1 MPYGRPLKGKSRRV
15 SVAIH
20 SPVGLLD
27 IIDNYVEERDSQE
40 KRAYTRSDFFGEAA
54 LLYLRQL
61 GLNPDSEE
69 VLLDRAESVPKKGEA
84 EDDGDN
90 TDNNDSQKGGKGPI

>member
-15 SVAIH
+15 SVTIH

-61 GLNPDSEE
+61 GLDPDSEE
-69 VLLDRAESVPKKGEA
+69 VLRDRTESVPKKIEAQEGGENTENKSG
-84 EDDGDN
+84 ED
-90 TDNNDSQKGGKGPI
+90 K

>member
-15 SVAIH
+15 SVTIH

-61 GLNPDSEE
+61 GLDPDSEE
-69 VLLDRAESVPKKGEA
+69 VLRDRTESVPKKIEAQEGGE
-84 EDDGDN
+84 N
-90 TDNNDSQKGGKGPI
+90 TENKTGEGE

>member
-15 SVAIH
+15 SVTIH

-61 GLNPDSEE
+61 GLSPDDEE
-69 VLLDRAESVPKKGEA
+69 VLRDRTKSVPEKSEA
-84 EDDGDN
+84 TEE
-90 TDNNDSQKGGKGPI
+90 

>member
-15 SVAIH
+15 SVTIH

-40 KRAYTRSDFFGEAA
+40 KRAYTRSDFFGEVA

-61 GLNPDSEE
+61 GLDPDSEE
-69 VLLDRAESVPKKGEA
+69 VLRDRTESVPKKIEAQEGGE
-84 EDDGDN
+84 N
-90 TDNNDSQKGGKGPI
+90 TENKSGEGE

>member
-15 SVAIH
+15 SVTIH

-61 GLNPDSEE
+61 GLDPDSEE
-69 VLLDRAESVPKKGEA
+69 VLRDRTESVPKKIEAQEGGE
-84 EDDGDN
+84 N
-90 TDNNDSQKGGKGPI
+90 TENKSGEGE

>member
-15 SVAIH
+15 SVTIH

-27 IIDNYVEERDSQE
+27 VIDNYVEERDSQE

-61 GLNPDSEE
+61 GLDPDSEE
-69 VLLDRAESVPKKGEA
+69 VLRDRTESVPKKIEAQEGGE
-84 EDDGDN
+84 N
-90 TDNNDSQKGGKGPI
+90 TENKSGEGE

>member
-15 SVAIH
+15 SVTVH
-20 SPVGLLD
+20 TPVGLLD

-54 LLYLRQL
+54 LLYLRKL
-61 GLNPDSEE
+61 GLEPDSEE
-69 VLLDRAESVPKKGEA
+69 VLIDRTESVPEKTEA
-84 EDDGDN
+84 K
-90 TDNNDSQKGGKGPI
+90 DSQDNAENTGG

>member
-1 MPYGRPLKGKSRRV
+1 MAGYGRPLKGKSRRV
-15 SVAIH
+15 SVTIH

-61 GLNPDSEE
+61 GLDPDREE
-69 VLLDRAESVPKKGEA
+69 VLIDRTESVPEKNGAKESR
-84 EDDGDN
+84 EN
-90 TDNNDSQKGGKGPI
+90 TDNMDG

>member
-1 MPYGRPLKGKSRRV
+1 MPHGRPLKGKSRRV
-15 SVAIH
+15 SVTIH

-61 GLNPDSEE
+61 GLDPDSEE
-69 VLLDRAESVPKKGEA
+69 VLRDRTESVPKKIEAQEGGE
-84 EDDGDN
+84 N
-90 TDNNDSQKGGKGPI
+90 TENKSGEGE

>member
-15 SVAIH
+15 SVTIH
-20 SPVGLLD
+20 TPVGLLD
-27 IIDNYVEERDSQE
+27 VIDNYVEERDSQE

-61 GLNPDSEE
+61 GLDPDSEE
-69 VLLDRAESVPKKGEA
+69 VLRDRTESVPKKIEAQEGGE
-84 EDDGDN
+84 N
-90 TDNNDSQKGGKGPI
+90 TENKSGEGE

>member
-1 MPYGRPLKGKSRRV
+1 MAGYGRPLKGKSRRV
-15 SVAIH
+15 SVTIH

-61 GLNPDSEE
+61 GLDPDREE
-69 VLLDRAESVPKKGEA
+69 VLIDRTESVPEKNGAKESQ
-84 EDDGDN
+84 EN
-90 TDNNDSQKGGKGPI
+90 TDNMDG

>member
-1 MPYGRPLKGKSRRV
+1 MAGYGRPLKGKSRRV
-15 SVAIH
+15 SVTIH

-61 GLNPDSEE
+61 GLDPDREE
-69 VLLDRAESVPKKGEA
+69 VLIDRTESVPEKNGAKESQ
-84 EDDGDN
+84 ENTENMDG
-90 TDNNDSQKGGKGPI
+90 

>member
-15 SVAIH
+15 SVTIH

-40 KRAYTRSDFFGEAA
+40 ERAYTRSDFFGEAA

-61 GLNPDSEE
+61 GLDPDSEE
-69 VLLDRAESVPKKGEA
+69 VLRDRTKSVPEKSEAKKDGE
-84 EDDGDN
+84 N
-90 TDNNDSQKGGKGPI
+90 TDNKGGEGK

>member
-15 SVAIH
+15 SVTIH

-61 GLNPDSEE
+61 GLDPDSEE
-69 VLLDRAESVPKKGEA
+69 VLRDRTESVPKKIEAQEGE
-84 EDDGDN
+84 EN
-90 TDNNDSQKGGKGPI
+90 TENKSGEGE

>member
-1 MPYGRPLKGKSRRV
+1 MPYGRPMKGKSRRV
-15 SVAIH
+15 SVTVH
-20 SPVGLLD
+20 TPVGLLD

-61 GLNPDSEE
+61 GLDPDSEE
-69 VLLDRAESVPKKGEA
+69 VLIDRTESVPKKDEAKEGGE
-84 EDDGDN
+84 N
-90 TDNNDSQKGGKGPI
+90 TENENGQNG

>member
-15 SVAIH
+15 SVTIH

-61 GLNPDSEE
+61 GLDPDSEE
-69 VLLDRAESVPKKGEA
+69 VLRDRTESVPKKIEAQEGRENTENKSGEG
-84 EDDGDN
+84 E
-90 TDNNDSQKGGKGPI
+90 

>member
-15 SVAIH
+15 SVTIH

-61 GLNPDSEE
+61 GLDPDSEE
-69 VLLDRAESVPKKGEA
+69 VLRDRTESVPKKIEAQEGGE
-84 EDDGDN
+84 N
-90 TDNNDSQKGGKGPI
+90 TENNSGEGE

>member
-1 MPYGRPLKGKSRRV
+1 MAGYGRPLKGKSRRV
-15 SVAIH
+15 SVTIH

-61 GLNPDSEE
+61 GLDPDREE
-69 VLLDRAESVPKKGEA
+69 VLIDRTESVPEKN
-84 EDDGDN
+84 GDKESQEN
-90 TDNNDSQKGGKGPI
+90 TDNMDG

>member
-15 SVAIH
+15 SVTIH

-27 IIDNYVEERDSQE
+27 IIDNYEEERDSQE

-61 GLNPDSEE
+61 GLSPDDEE
-69 VLLDRAESVPKKGEA
+69 VLRDRTKSVPEKSEA
-84 EDDGDN
+84 TEE
-90 TDNNDSQKGGKGPI
+90 